1 MRTNDELLREIGG
14 AIIGNLNDDGYLV
27 ASIDEIAAM
36 GEWPPAEVERVL
48 ELVQTFAPVGVA
60 ARDVQECLLL
70 RIRHLG
76 LEGTPSETIVRE
88 HLKLLQNHQ

>member
-1 MRTNDELLREIGG
+1 LRTNDELLRETGG
-14 AIIGNLNDDGYLV
+14 AIIGNLDDDGYLV

-36 GEWPPAEVERVL
+36 GEWPPAEVEL

-70 RIRHLG
+70 QIRHLG

>member
-1 MRTNDELLREIGG
+1 MRTNDELLRETGG
-14 AIIGNLNDDGYLV
+14 AIIGNLDDDGYLV

-36 GEWPPAEVERVL
+36 GEWPPSEVEL

-70 RIRHLG
+70 QIRHLG